1 MHFRMNIIDNEF
13 ISGKLKSEFGNKIL
27 NIEILYGLLTIT
39 IEKNSNIEIV
49 GWLANE
55 KDLQFTF
62 LTDLTGIHYPEQ
74 KGQELGVVYHLHSFK
89 NNIRLRLKLFV
100 NIENPIAKSMTEV
113 FGSANWMERETYDF
127 YGILFEGHPNLK
139 RILNMD
145 EMDYFPMQKQYPL
158 EDQEREDKN
167 DKFFGR

>member
-1 MHFRMNIIDNEF
+1 MNKVDNEY
-13 ISGKLKSEFGNKIL
+13 ISSKLKLQFGSKIL
-27 NIEILYGLLTIT
+27 NIETAYGMLAFT

-49 GWLANE
+49 RWLANE
-55 KDLQFTF
+55 KDLEFTF
-62 LTDLTGIHYPEQ
+62 LSDLTGIHYPDQ

-89 NNIRLRLKLFV
+89 NNIRLRIKLFV
-100 NIENPIAKSMTEV
+100 DIEKPVVKSMTEV

-127 YGILFEGHPNLK
+127 FGILFEGHPNLK

-145 EMDYFPMQKQYPL
+145 EMDYFPLQKQFPL
-158 EDQEREDKN
+158 EDQEREDKD